1 MKIYTLNL
9 LEEVRPEDYLDA
21 QGIIAED
28 VSEEDAA
35 HEAAIEALGV
45 LTARIPVPFI
55 VKGRVK
61 RLEDVKKYLS
71 ELLVLE
77 AALTETKDIFMRAII
92 EKPRELKNMK
102 ASVEGQLSS
111 PAGEKL
117 MSDPK
122 LSDKILSGKALEEIT
137 TYLPDAMQKVS
148 TPKQPMAKQPEAKK
162 PQGRVL

>member
-1 MKIYTLNL
+1 MEDRLDEMKEPL
-9 LEEVRPEDYLDA
+9 R
-21 QGIIAED
+21 QGKSPKEA
-28 VSEEDAA
+28 SEAFF
-35 HEAAIEALGV
+35 GS
-45 LTARIPVPFI
+45 
-55 VKGRVK
+55 
-61 RLEDVKKYLS
+61 EDVKKYLS

-102 ASVEGQLSS
+102 ATVEGQLSS

-137 TYLPDAMQKVS
+137 SYLPDAMQKVS